1 MHIYHVMLPEAWNA
15 RQSDEAIT
23 ADSLTAEGFIHC
35 SSAEQLEGVL
45 ERYFGGVSRVV
56 ILEIDPDKLSS
67 KLVFEPSTNNEV
79 YPHVYG
85 PIDPEAIVRAEE
97 RQLRPGG

>member
-23 ADSLTAEGFIHC
+23 ADSLTTEGFIHC

-45 ERYFGGVSRVV
+45 E
-56 ILEIDPDKLSS
+56 
-67 KLVFEPSTNNEV
+67 
-79 YPHVYG
+79 
-85 PIDPEAIVRAEE
+85 
-97 RQLRPGG
+97 

>member
-1 MHIYHVMLPEAWNA
+1 MLIYHVTLPEAWNA
-15 RQSDEAIT
+15 RQSGEAIT
-23 ADSLTAEGFIHC
+23 ADSLTTEGFIHC
-35 SSAEQLEGVL
+35 SLAEQLEGVL

-56 ILEIDPDKLSS
+56 ILEIDPEKLSS
-67 KLVFEPSTNNEV
+67 KLVFEPSTNNEE

-85 PIDPEAIVRAEE
+85 PIDPEAIISAEE